1 MPGIEQKWPAVPP
14 TLFTSDGSPYGIIN
28 VVTAAGLKVK
38 QEIAIV
44 ATGQPN
50 ITLRVVR
57 VMSPTQIKVGA
68 LNPPQG
74 QWFQGVDVSAY
85 TVAAGAYLYAGEQ
98 TKNTIKTDDMD
109 KATYDQEPTVAW
121 RSVLVDQFGDY
132 YETAN
137 PLPVVFAGSITT
149 TVRRLTDKSGDTTPD
164 GLPDAIQIGDGTNRL
179 HINADG
185 SINVDIGGSAAI
197 YTIKIPYNEVNS
209 VASGVSTTVIT
220 YTVPGTAT
228 SAFLQRVQ
236 VSGENIA
243 RYDLLINSSIVATK
257 RTYFG
262 GDLNATFEFQSFNN
276 NGVPLAVGNTV
287 VVKVLHTRPSLAS
300 FEATIQVAEVT

>member
-14 TLFTSDGSPYGIIN
+14 TLFTSDGSPYGIIS
-28 VVTAAGLKVK
+28 VVTAKGLKVK
-38 QEIAIV
+38 QEVAIV

-137 PLPVVFAGSITT
+137 PLPVMFSGTITT
-149 TVRRLTDKSGDTTPD
+149 TIRRITDKSGDGTPD

-179 HINADG
+179 KINPDG
-185 SINVDIGGSAAI
+185 SITVVVEGSGSPQVV
-197 YTIKIPYNEVNS
+197 KSFYNEIS
-209 VASGVSTTVIT
+209 AVASGVQTQIVS
-220 YTVPGTAT
+220 YTVPGGKTAYLERID
-228 SAFLQRVQ
+228 S
-236 VSGENIA
+236 SGENVA
-243 RYDLLINSSIVATK
+243 RYDVFINAAPFDTQ

-262 GDLNATFEFQSFNN
+262 GDFNALFEYTTGMPIGYLLSA
-276 NGVPLAVGNTV
+276 GDV
-287 VVKVLHTRPSLAS
+287 VSLKVLHARPFVGK
-300 FEATIQVAEVT
+300 FEGRIQVLEIG